1 MNIHVIS
8 LGCSKNRVDTEQIL
22 GLLMDTYQDIVLVQH
37 PRDADYVLLNT
48 CGFLAQAR
56 EEAFTILDHLQQ
68 YPVILLG
75 CLVPHLTKKIFV
87 KYPNIQ
93 AVIRQGEYEHLPALL
108 SRLQKGKKIVKQDS
122 PVSRFD
128 TTVQSRMLSSRF
140 YAYLKIAEGC
150 HHHCTYCLIP
160 ILRGKYRSKPMEL
173 IVQEAT
179 MLAKSGIKEL
189 ILIAQDTAYYGIDLY
204 QQQKLPELL
213 IQLCRIKGLSWI
225 RLHYT
230 YPDGITPHLIQV
242 MQQEKK
248 IVPYFDI
255 PFQHAHPDILR
266 AMNRPNDIQKWKDLI
281 FSIRE
286 KIPTICLRTTLMV
299 GFPGETNKH
308 VHILKTFIQEMQ
320 FDRIGFFAYSREKGT
335 PAYELPH
342 QIPQHVKQ
350 ERLQELMMLQQKITA
365 KKNKQLINTT
375 LTVLIEGYDHKTQSY
390 WGRSYR
396 DSPDIDGKVYIRGK
410 NLLPGTFVQA
420 TIQKANATDL
430 WGNSLFLP

>member
-1 MNIHVIS
+1 
-8 LGCSKNRVDTEQIL
+8 
-22 GLLMDTYQDIVLVQH
+22 
-37 PRDADYVLLNT
+37 
-48 CGFLAQAR
+48 
-56 EEAFTILDHLQQ
+56 
-68 YPVILLG
+68 
-75 CLVPHLTKKIFV
+75 
-87 KYPNIQ
+87 
-93 AVIRQGEYEHLPALL
+93 
-108 SRLQKGKKIVKQDS
+108 
-122 PVSRFD
+122 
-128 TTVQSRMLSSRF
+128 
-140 YAYLKIAEGC
+140 
-150 HHHCTYCLIP
+150 
-160 ILRGKYRSKPMEL
+160 MEL

-189 ILIAQDTAYYGIDLY
+189 IFIAQDTAYYGIDLY

-225 RLHYT
+225 RLQYT

-248 IVPYFDI
+248 IVPYLDI

-299 GFPGETNKH
+299 GFLGEINKH

-365 KKNKQLINTT
+365 KKISSSS
-375 LTVLIEGYDHKTQSY
+375 TQ
-390 WGRSYR
+390 
-396 DSPDIDGKVYIRGK
+396 P
-410 NLLPGTFVQA
+410 
-420 TIQKANATDL
+420 
-430 WGNSLFLP
+430 